1 MLLFN
6 SEEDYAHLQTLLR
19 DLMQTYTTALAN
31 KTAFQTGNVAIK
43 QICNDE
49 FSYATYASALLEY
62 ANPDFI
68 WGRAFEITLNP
79 QVTLN

>member
-1 MLLFN
+1 M
-6 SEEDYAHLQTLLR
+6 QTLLR

-49 FSYATYASALLEY
+49 LSYATYSNALLEY
-62 ANPDFI
+62 TNPDFI
-68 WGRAFEITLNP
+68 WGMLVAITLNP